1 MLFNVKVTVRVVLD
15 KELVD
20 RIREISRGKLFDK
33 VVAEPLL
40 KALGRRVVC
49 CWL

>member
-20 RIREISRGKLFDK
+20 RIREISKGRLFDE
-33 VVAEPLL
+33 VVAELL
-40 KALGRRVVC
+40 SKALESV
-49 CWL
+49 